1 MNDTQMKENLLE
13 YIRKN
18 KCVSYAEI
26 ERVFEANG
34 YEYKGNIETVSN
46 HNENVVFWCGWSK
59 QAFELLNELIRAN
72 LIERVPCE
80 PLVYLIDGKSL
91 TYPPLTGRTK
101 NLKKIHWLP
110 CIFNPV

>member
-1 MNDTQMKENLLE
+1 MNNSQMKEILLD

-18 KCVSYAEI
+18 KAVSYAEI

-34 YEYKGNIETVSN
+34 YDYIGNIETVN
-46 HNENVVFWCGWSK
+46 NKNENVVFWCGWSR
-59 QAFELLNELIRAN
+59 QAFEMLNELIRAN

-91 TYPPLTGRTK
+91 TYPIMTGRTK
-101 NLKKIHWLP
+101 SLKKIHWLP
-110 CIFNPV
+110 CVFNPS